1 MGSGGMIVMDETD
14 CMPAV
19 AKFYLEF
26 TQEESCGKC
35 TPCRIG
41 TRRLLE
47 LLEMITDGRAE
58 MRHLDELR
66 RLSRVICDTALCGL
80 GQTAPNP
87 VLSTLNAFWDEYV
100 AHVKEHRC
108 PAGRCQKLI
117 RYVINI
123 NCIGCT
129 ACARKCPVGCIS
141 GERKQRHVIDPEKCI
156 KCGACYAACKFHAID
171 KM

>member
-1 MGSGGMIVMDETD
+1 
-14 CMPAV
+14 
-19 AKFYLEF
+19 
-26 TQEESCGKC
+26 
-35 TPCRIG
+35 
-41 TRRLLE
+41 
-47 LLEMITDGRAE
+47 
-58 MRHLDELR
+58 MRHLEELR
-66 RLSRVICDTALCGL
+66 RLSRVISDTALCGL

-87 VLSTLNAFWDEYV
+87 VLSTLNSFWDEYV

-117 RYVINI
+117 RYFINI

-141 GERKQRHVIDPEKCI
+141 GERKQRHVIDFETCI

-171 KM
+171 KK